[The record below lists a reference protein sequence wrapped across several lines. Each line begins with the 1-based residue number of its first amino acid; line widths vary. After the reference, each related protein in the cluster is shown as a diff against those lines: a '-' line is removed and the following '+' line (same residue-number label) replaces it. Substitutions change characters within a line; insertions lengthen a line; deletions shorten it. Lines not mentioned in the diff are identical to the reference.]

1 MPAYMFLLYG
11 DPAEGPSD
19 EAGVEALMAEHGKF
33 MERAR
38 ESGATIV
45 ASEALEPGATATT
58 VRNRAGAEAM
68 VTDGPFAET
77 KEELGGYYL
86 IEARDLDHALSL
98 ARLIPEPNVEVRPVL
113 PTG

>member
-19 EAGVEALMAEHGKF
+19 EAGVVALMAKHAAF
-33 MERAR
+33 MAQAR

-45 ASEALEPGATATT
+45 SSEALESGTTATT
-58 VRNRAGAEAM
+58 IRNRAGAEAM

-86 IEARDLDHALSL
+86 IQARDLDHALGL
-98 ARLIPEPNVEVRPVL
+98 AKLVPEPNVEVRPVM
-113 PTG
+113 PTE